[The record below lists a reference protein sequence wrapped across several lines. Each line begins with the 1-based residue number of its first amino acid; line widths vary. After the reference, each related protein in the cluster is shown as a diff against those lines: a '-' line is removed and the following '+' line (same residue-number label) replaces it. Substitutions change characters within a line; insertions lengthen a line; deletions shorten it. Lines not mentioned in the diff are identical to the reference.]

1 MSIQYK
7 HDDNFKIFL
16 YKKYKIFYKE
26 IIDCGSHKLRY
37 SSFLNDGDIYYQ
49 MYLIYGELYKK
60 NILRKLKLERILK

>member
-16 YKKYKIFYKE
+16 YKKYKIFYK
-26 IIDCGSHKLRY
+26 SHKLRTY